1 MTSLFFT
8 TAFNFHFPF
17 LLPEHILLCDFLLCC
32 CCCCFTFFS
41 LFLTCSLS
49 NAEKDE
55 EFVFFYHL
63 FCVCFDWIGFR
74 FGLHCFAFV
83 FSASFDSMCCLIL
96 LTLIFFSIRFLECI
110 HVQYAQHKDRCCFI
124 FITMYLMEASQYS
137 NGTAR
142 IKHNTRCVRFVFLS
156 IWSDYAEWMPFNQ
169 TIHGN
174 RIEWTHLLRAG
185 LRREFSS
192 DSENHFRPYLK
203 IVTNTTLSKL
213 SRRIKTSHTLNIH
226 YTNIY
231 KFNFNITC
239 NH

>member
-55 EFVFFYHL
+55 EFVFFL
-63 FCVCFDWIGFR
+63 PFILCVLWLNRFLVWFALLCLCFFCLVWFNVLPDFVDFD
-74 FGLHCFAFV
+74 
-83 FSASFDSMCCLIL
+83 
-96 LTLIFFSIRFLECI
+96 FFSIRFLECI

-174 RIEWTHLLRAG
+174 RIKWTDLLRAG